1 MKRAIGIYGAF
12 VDAIDRVVMAFC
24 AVLLGVVV
32 LLTAA
37 EIVGRNVFKYSSPEM
52 VDMTLSLAILVYL
65 LGYYVLINRD
75 QDVTMD
81 FLYRRMAPGMRRWLD
96 ALTATGTLVFFVVLT
111 AKSWRLFQLGMNS
124 LHPVFPVPHGVVALP
139 VLIAAAFCV
148 LAALR
153 RLIDSIATLAEG
165 GVPPWERTP

>member
-12 VDAIDRVVMAFC
+12 VDAIDRVVMAVC

-37 EIVGRNVFKYSSPEM
+37 EIIGRNVFKYSSPEM
-52 VDMTLSLAILVYL
+52 VDMTLSVAILVYL

-81 FLYRRMAPGMRRWLD
+81 FLYRRMRPATRRWLD
-96 ALTATGTLVFFVVLT
+96 ILTSAGTFVFFVVLT

-124 LHPVFPVPHGVVALP
+124 IHPVFPVPHGVVALP
-139 VLIAAAFCV
+139 VLVASAFCV

-153 RLIDSIATLAEG
+153 RLIDSIATFAEG
-165 GVPPWERTP
+165 GVPPWERAP

>member
-12 VDAIDRVVMAFC
+12 VDAIDRVVMAVC
-24 AVLLGVVV
+24 ALLLGVVV

-37 EIVGRNVFKYSSPEM
+37 EIIGRNVFKYSSPEM

-81 FLYRRMAPGMRRWLD
+81 FLYRRMAPGTRRWLD
-96 ALTATGTLVFFVVLT
+96 VLTATGTLVFFVVLT

-124 LHPVFPVPHGVVALP
+124 LHPVFPVPHGVVAVP
-139 VLIAAAFCV
+139 VLIASAFCV

-153 RLIDSIATLAEG
+153 RLIDALVTLTEG
-165 GVPPWERTP
+165 GTPPWERTP